1 MKQNRFFVVTI
12 EMFTCSVF
20 LLWLDKS
27 VECLLKV
34 DRLIARERARLKE
47 EKKKE
52 LDEVERLIAK
62 EREENEE
69 ASDQTNV
76 RNAG

>member
-1 MKQNRFFVVTI
+1 
-12 EMFTCSVF
+12 MFTCSVF

-27 VECLLKV
+27 VECLFKV

-62 EREENEE
+62 EREKMKKRLTKQMSEMPDDLTSEY
-69 ASDQTNV
+69 
-76 RNAG
+76 